1 MTKDLY
7 TYRIEDLAIGIVKAS
22 SEDEAK
28 RKVRDA
34 YSKHSDCFDPYYDE
48 IEIWKLDEDSWFSDN
63 PDVLEVFD
71 I

>member
-7 TYRIEDLAIGIVKAS
+7 TYKIEDLAIGIVKAS

-34 YSKHSDCFDPYYDE
+34 YSKHSDCFDP
-48 IEIWKLDEDSWFSDN
+48 
-63 PDVLEVFD
+63 
-71 I
+71 